1 MRRARAL
8 IAALAAATL
17 GLGLAIP
24 TGAAADD
31 SITPTP
37 RKIVN
42 GWFGWWATATD
53 VQNLIDNEAGAVG
66 SVAIFWWAFNGA
78 ANPLCTY
85 DADDTDGDTLYGD
98 CLDGTATPWITPRL
112 AAHRDAL
119 RAAHIPVEA
128 SITDVS
134 KTQALQMSAYLET
147 PENRAAYAALIAD
160 WAVKADVD
168 GVDLDFE
175 NFAFNDGSST
185 WPVTRPRWIEF
196 IKVLSTALHA
206 VDKTL
211 SATVPGGVAPFHSDG
226 TPWDSAGYEVY
237 AWSEIA
243 PYVDRLRIMA
253 YDYSWTVPGPIGP
266 NDWAARVVDSAVQQV
281 GPANAWKIQIGDPQ
295 YGRSWVRFTYK
306 DKLDDDGN
314 PVLDELSNPVQQK
327 VYRTANM
334 FTKDPV
340 TGKYTNSGT
349 PCPDSWKPGAPMSAV
364 DLGVIR
370 DIITRESA
378 TPTWDATDAE
388 WWIRY
393 AQVADG
399 SNEGVDMSC
408 MAFREMWWGDTD
420 SALARAS
427 IIPTYRINGIA
438 VWHLGAVE
446 ADFFPRLAAYAV
458 TIAKK
463 PTVVTVTAPHRIT
476 VGETATISVTATSE
490 AGVAA
495 RADATLLWTRA
506 RTTTPIVVRTAETDA
521 TGAVTF
527 THRPK
532 ANGSYQVTVGG
543 SWARLAGTS
552 VPVAIRVSYAVTA
565 TARTLTPVLGRKVLI
580 TGAVLPVRGGTTV
593 WLRRLTAGRWVTVAT
608 LTTDATGAVSTRF
621 AVVKRRNLVRLVV
634 PATDLNDRAKS
645 PFLRIIGRPA

>member
-1 MRRARAL
+1 MRRARAA
-8 IAALAAATL
+8 IAAVAAAAL
-17 GLGLAIP
+17 GLSLAIP

-31 SITPTP
+31 STVPP
-37 RKIVN
+37 RKIVS
-42 GWFGWWATATD
+42 GWLGYWASSSD
-53 VQNLIDNEAGAVG
+53 VQRLIDQGQGIVS
-66 SVAIFWWAFNGA
+66 SVAIFWWAFDGPG
-78 ANPLCTY
+78 NPLCTY
-85 DADDTDGDTLYGD
+85 DSDDIDGDLLTSD
-98 CLDGTATPWITPRL
+98 CITGGATPWENARL

-119 RAAHIPVEA
+119 RAARIPVEA
-128 SITDVS
+128 TITDLS
-134 KTQALQMSAYLET
+134 ESQALQMSAYLGT
-147 PENRAAYAALIAD
+147 PENRAAYAAQIAD

-175 NFAFNDGSST
+175 NFAFDDGSST

-196 IKVLSTALHA
+196 IKVLSAALHA

-211 SATVPGGVAPFHSDG
+211 TATVPGGVTPFHSDG

-243 PYVDRLRIMA
+243 PHVDRLRIMA

-266 NDWAARVVDSAVQQV
+266 NDWAGRVVDSAVQQV

-306 DKLDDDGN
+306 DKLDGDGN
-314 PVLDELSNPVQQK
+314 PVLDKSGNPVQVK
-327 VYRTANM
+327 VYRAANI
-334 FTKDPV
+334 FIKDPV

-349 PCPDSWKPGAPMSAV
+349 LCPDSWQPNYPMSAV
-364 DLGVIR
+364 NLDVIR
-370 DIITRESA
+370 SIIAREEA
-378 TPTWDATDAE
+378 TPTWNAAYGE

-399 SNEGVDMSC
+399 TNDGVDMSC

-420 SALARAS
+420 SALERAS
-427 IIPTYRINGIA
+427 LVPIYRINGLA

-463 PTVVTVTAPHRIT
+463 PTLVTVTVPRRIT
-476 VGETATISVTATSE
+476 VGERVTITATATSD

-506 RTTTPIVVRTAETDA
+506 RTTTPIVVA
-521 TGAVTF
+521 TGQTDLNGTATF

-532 ANGSYQVTVGG
+532 ANGTYQVTVGG

-552 VPVAIRVSYAVTA
+552 AAMPIQVSYAVIA

-580 TGAVLPVRGGTTV
+580 SGAVLPVRGGTTV

-608 LTTDATGAVSTRF
+608 LTTDAAGAVATRF
-621 AVVKRRNLVRLVV
+621 EVLKRRSLIRFVV
-634 PATDLNDRAKS
+634 PPTDLNARAKS
-645 PFLRIIGRPA
+645 DILRITARPA